1 MSRMLRPTEEQLEV
15 MLQRGK
21 VALGKSANAATSSAI
36 AATLAGRW
44 IVLPLPPTV
53 NDYWRHPGFNLRDP
67 KIAAEV
73 ASRAHYGGAA
83 AVQAWA
89 TSRLRGHSLVSK
101 EGKGFKRT
109 VWAEIRRLGV
119 IRPLT
124 GRIRLQI
131 VLHCRNKSSDIDN
144 RVKPLLDAMQG
155 ARVYLN
161 DNQVDEFHVHR
172 GAVKR
177 DGECLVW
184 IDEIPS
190 ITINI
195 LTGPAPAAPLGPD
208 DQVKLL
214 QMMDDAQRDIEVIT
228 RIQDIPLGKP

>member
-1 MSRMLRPTEEQLEV
+1 MLRPTEEQLDA

-21 VALGKSANAATSSAI
+21 EALGKPLSAVQNSAI

-44 IVLPLPPTV
+44 LVLPLPPTV

-67 KIAAEV
+67 KIAAQV
-73 ASRAHYGGAA
+73 AARAHYGGAA

-89 TSRLRGHSLVSK
+89 TANLRGHSLVSK

-131 VLHCRNKSSDIDN
+131 VLHCRNKQSDIDN
-144 RVKPLLDAMQG
+144 RVKPLLDALQL
-155 ARVYLN
+155 AKAYLN
-161 DNQVDEFHVHR
+161 DNQVDEVHVMR
-172 GAVKR
+172 GPVKR
-177 DGECLVW
+177 DGECRVW
-184 IDEIPS
+184 IEELTAIS
-190 ITINI
+190 CEL
-195 LTGPAPAAPLGPD
+195 LTGPAVPARLEPG
-208 DQVKLL
+208 DQGALK
-214 QMMDDAQRDIEVIT
+214 
-228 RIQDIPLGKP
+228 

>member
-1 MSRMLRPTEEQLEV
+1 MLRPSEEQLNA

-21 VALGKSANAATSSAI
+21 VALGKPVSAVQNSAI

-44 IVLPLPPTV
+44 LVLPLPPTV

-67 KIAAEV
+67 KIASEV
-73 ASRAHYGGAA
+73 AKKAHYGGAA

-144 RVKPLLDAMQG
+144 RVKPLLDALQG
-155 ARVYLN
+155 ARAYVN
-161 DNQVDEFHVHR
+161 DNQVDEFHVMR
-172 GAVKR
+172 AAVKR
-177 DGECLVW
+177 DGECRVW
-184 IDEIPS
+184 IEELPAIS
-190 ITINI
+190 CEV
-195 LTGPAPAAPLGPD
+195 LTGPAPRAPLEPG
-208 DQVKLL
+208 DQGIV
-214 QMMDDAQRDIEVIT
+214 R
-228 RIQDIPLGKP
+228 